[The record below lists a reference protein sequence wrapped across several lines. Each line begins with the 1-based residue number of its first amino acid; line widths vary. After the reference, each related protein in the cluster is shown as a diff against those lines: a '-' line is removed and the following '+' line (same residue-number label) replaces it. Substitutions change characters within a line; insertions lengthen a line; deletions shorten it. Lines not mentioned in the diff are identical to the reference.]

1 MPQAD
6 AIKLLTSH
14 IVAAVLAICGPIL
27 IVWLFLFA
35 PEGKDI
41 AGITA
46 LLGGFVGLSVNFL
59 FQTNT
64 SAAVRQQTK
73 NDIYATPP
81 A

>member
-14 IVAAVLAICGPIL
+14 IVAAVLAIGGPIL